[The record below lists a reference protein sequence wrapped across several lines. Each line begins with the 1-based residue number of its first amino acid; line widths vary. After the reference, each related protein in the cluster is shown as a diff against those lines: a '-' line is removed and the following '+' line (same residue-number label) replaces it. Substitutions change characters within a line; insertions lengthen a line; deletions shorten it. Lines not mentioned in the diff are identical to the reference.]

1 MNHQLNEKPSQLERS
16 SETDIRLKLIR
27 TIWTCATGMMGI
39 SIPLVGISQNT
50 IIPFTVIVGATVST
64 AAIWLG
70 KGGSSEQS
78 QSSSAKITQEQLNE
92 LEERLANIEAI
103 SLLERRLAE
112 RDVTQRP
119 VEVRNTGQ
127 QTLEVPRY

>member
-1 MNHQLNEKPSQLERS
+1 MSHQLKDRTNQDHEF
-16 SETDIRLKLIR
+16 SELDVRVKLIK
-27 TIWTCATGMMGI
+27 TIWACATGMLGI
-39 SIPLVGISQNT
+39 SIPLVGISNST
-50 IIPFTVIVGATVST
+50 LIPFTVIVGATVST

-70 KGGSSEQS
+70 KGVQS
-78 QSSSAKITQEQLNE
+78 QSNSPKITLEQLNE

-119 VEVRNTGQ
+119 VEVRPATQ